1 MFLNNGGG
9 IDKEGSRVVGEAI
22 PITFGIDCKESC
34 FICIYWGQKGIIQLI
49 CIELYRYVVS
59 SKEEVL
65 NHKHLENWKSMRY
78 LANYFLVTRL
88 TEEVGD
94 VIEQKVLNKM
104 LQGGKKGLDHVASC
118 KAKGSK

>member
-1 MFLNNGGG
+1 MKQFQLLLVL
-9 IDKEGSRVVGEAI
+9 IAKKVVLYVYIG
-22 PITFGIDCKESC
+22 TR
-34 FICIYWGQKGIIQLI
+34 GQKGIIQLI